1 MSNEINDK
9 LPNGAN
15 IDVIDDRIASLI
27 AKFKTFDSWD
37 DRYKEII
44 NLGKKLPAYD
54 MNNLDSKFI
63 VKGCQSQVFLI
74 PTFESGKIFFQVES
88 DALIVKGI
96 LAILVNVY
104 SNRTPQEILKIPPKF
119 LETMGIVEHLSMTRS
134 NGLKSMIK
142 QIQLYAFAYS
152 QL

>member
-1 MSNEINDK
+1 MNTENKQVITDGQDDVRILNLINQ
-9 LPNGAN
+9 
-15 IDVIDDRIASLI
+15 
-27 AKFKTFDSWD
+27 FKAFNHWD

-44 NLGKKLPAYD
+44 NLGKKLPSVD
-54 MNNLDSKFI
+54 LETLDPKFL

-74 PTFESGKIFFQVES
+74 PSLVNGKIYFQVES

-96 LAILVNVY
+96 LAILVQVY
-104 SNRTPQEILKIPPKF
+104 SDRFPQDILKISPKF
-119 LETMGIVEHLSMTRS
+119 LETMGIIEHLSMTRS

-152 QL
+152 QMAST